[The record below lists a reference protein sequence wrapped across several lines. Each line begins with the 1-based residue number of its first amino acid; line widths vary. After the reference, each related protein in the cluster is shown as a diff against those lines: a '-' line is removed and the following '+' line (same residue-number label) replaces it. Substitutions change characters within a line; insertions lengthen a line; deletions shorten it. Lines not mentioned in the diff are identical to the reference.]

1 MAHNE
6 GIYKSQVHTIKG
18 LCKKNEHFPTNHLT
32 THLKALK
39 KEILSQKSKCE
50 EINYFK
56 AVKINKL

>member
-6 GIYKSQVHTIKG
+6 GIYKSQVHSIKG

-50 EINYFK
+50 
-56 AVKINKL
+56 